1 MFSILFLIFMQNE
14 AYSKPNLII
23 VNNTRFELD
32 GGWAINP
39 YVSNEIALIP
49 QDLGSVFDKNKFRI
63 GVRHK
68 VDSIKLDPHLF
79 LQKERENDWKLEV
92 GPTLRIDM
100 SF

>member
-1 MFSILFLIFMQNE
+1 MQN
-14 AYSKPNLII
+14 ASYASPKLII

-32 GGWAINP
+32 GGWIVNP
-39 YVSNEIALIP
+39 YVSNEVALIP
-49 QDLGSVFDKNKFRI
+49 QDFGSIFDKNKFRI

-79 LQKERENDWKLEV
+79 FQKQRENNWELEI